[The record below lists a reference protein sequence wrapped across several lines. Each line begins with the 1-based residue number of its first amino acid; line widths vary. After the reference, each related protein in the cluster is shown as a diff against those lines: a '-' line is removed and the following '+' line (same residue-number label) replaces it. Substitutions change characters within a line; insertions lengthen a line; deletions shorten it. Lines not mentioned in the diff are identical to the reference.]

1 MRSARSTGGQVER
14 LRRRLSERD
23 ASLLGALHRVRI
35 LSLRQIQRLLVADGS
50 PAARTRRTQLW
61 MTRLTKLGVVVRF
74 SRTIGGIRA
83 GSSGYIYGLSG
94 LGQAVLGVGGPAGGK
109 RRRVWDTKPYFQDH
123 MLAVAELYVQTV
135 EQHREGHGELLAFD
149 AEPSAWRHFTGP
161 GGELVV
167 VKPDAYVKLGT
178 AAVER
183 SAFVEVDMTTEALPT
198 IHKKNGRYV
207 DYWRSGV
214 EQQRHGVF
222 PRVVWLVQNV
232 QRGHKIRD
240 AIGKLATDT
249 RELFHVGLIDKAA
262 KTLAGTEECPLCT

>member
-1 MRSARSTGGQVER
+1 MRLPRSTGSQVER

-23 ASLLGALHRVRI
+23 ISLLGALHRVRI

-149 AEPSAWRHFTGP
+149 AEPSAWRHFTGS

-183 SAFVEVDMTTEALPT
+183 SAFVEVDMTTETLPT
-198 IHKKNGRYV
+198 IHKKNSRYV

-222 PRVVWLVQNV
+222 PRVVWLVQNA
-232 QRGHKIRD
+232 QRGHKIRET
-240 AIGKLATDT
+240 IGKLATDT

-262 KTLAGTEECPLCT
+262 KTLAGTEAYPLCV